1 LLKGCIVHTVSKL
14 EARFVEK
21 DFGISAMPI
30 ENGVEEWVRDLRWD
44 PQGYV
49 LYSGRIER
57 YKNIDSLAKIV
68 KILNNAYGLNLELK
82 VFGRGPYTE
91 ELRKLLKEL
100 GIPYEV
106 GDFKPFK
113 EYIETLS
120 HATLFGLLS
129 EKESYPQSVN
139 EANAIGVPVVIAKP
153 WGLNF
158 EGRKRTLIVDL
169 GQGVEAIAKATY
181 EFLNR
186 VPQEEKSLIPTW
198 SEVTL
203 EYLKKLYGG

>member
-1 LLKGCIVHTVSKL
+1 
-14 EARFVEK
+14 
-21 DFGISAMPI
+21 
-30 ENGVEEWVRDLRWD
+30 
-44 PQGYV
+44 V

-68 KILNNAYGLNLELK
+68 KILNNAYGLKLELK

-113 EYIETLS
+113 EYIEILS

-139 EANAIGVPVVIAKP
+139 EANAIGVP
-153 WGLNF
+153 
-158 EGRKRTLIVDL
+158 
-169 GQGVEAIAKATY
+169 
-181 EFLNR
+181 
-186 VPQEEKSLIPTW
+186 
-198 SEVTL
+198 
-203 EYLKKLYGG
+203 